1 MHTVYSVMQ
10 TLEEVRRYSFGFD
23 RNDKSLIV
31 ATLDGWNSS
40 VIKSPYT
47 AKSKSFNSLQY
58 NISKS

>member
-1 MHTVYSVMQ
+1 MQ

-31 ATLDGWNSS
+31 ATLDDWNSS

-58 NISKS
+58 NILKA